1 MKVEGRMLTLWKP
14 DGHESMR
21 PFQEKEKAKDRD
33 NRENSQYSHF
43 IHLFSH
49 NKVVISLKTHLASLQ
64 QFQIGNNTKKY
75 PFQPAT
81 PASLDRFRQN
91 FRGLLQKHVPFQ
103 LCCFH
108 CIHSF
113 HHRSKTDIK
122 LASTGRLSLFFLDF
136 HTEFSKMIDDS
147 EFHQTLQLLLDIP
160 PMCK

>member
-91 FRGLLQKHVPFQ
+91 FCGLLVV
-103 LCCFH
+103 
-108 CIHSF
+108 I
-113 HHRSKTDIK
+113 
-122 LASTGRLSLFFLDF
+122 LAIYFISCVVVSTAFIPSIIEARP
-136 HTEFSKMIDDS
+136 
-147 EFHQTLQLLLDIP
+147 TLNWHPHPQEGCLYFPLIFTP
-160 PMCK
+160 NSRK